1 MKQPTVSAII
11 IAKNEAAMLPGC
23 LRCLQWCDEV
33 LIVDDG
39 SQDSTVEIAD
49 QFGARLISFKHRSFA
64 RKRDEGAKHA
74 KSDWILFID
83 ADERISPQ
91 LAQELQDKLMNQ
103 QLAAFQLRRTN
114 VFFGKVMQHGGWEHD
129 MVTRLFRANA
139 LKGWTGEIHESPN
152 FTGEVGS
159 VDQPLIHFSHRAI
172 RDGLRKSA
180 DWTNTE
186 AQLLIKAGVSPVR
199 FWTVIRKGMSEFWR
213 RAIVRRGYQDGQA
226 GLMESLIQAINRM
239 LVYMQVWELQQN
251 PPIDELYAVKERELE
266 IQWEQHTEKEKTS

>member
-39 SQDSTVEIAD
+39 SHDSTAEIAD
-49 QFGARLISFKHRSFA
+49 QFGARIISFKHQSFA
-64 RKRDEGAKHA
+64 RKREEGAKHA
-74 KSDWILFID
+74 KSDWLLFID

-91 LAQELQDKLMNQ
+91 LAEELQSALINQ
-103 QLAAFQLRRTN
+103 QLAAYQLRRSN
-114 VFFGKVMQHGGWEHD
+114 VFFGKEMKHGGWEHD
-129 MVTRLFRANA
+129 VVTRLFRASA
-139 LKGWTGEIHESPN
+139 LKGWTGEIHESPK
-152 FTGEVGS
+152 FTGEVGL
-159 VDQPLIHFSHRAI
+159 VNQPLIHFSHRAI

-180 DWTNTE
+180 DWTYIE
-186 AQLLIKAGVSPVR
+186 AKLLVKGGVRSVQ
-199 FWTVIRKGMSEFWR
+199 FWTVLRKGIGEFWR
-213 RAIVRRGYQDGQA
+213 RAIVWRGYQDGQV
-226 GLMESLIQAINRM
+226 GVMESLIQALNRI

-266 IQWEQHTEKEKTS
+266 IQWEQHAEKEKTS